1 MSTQALILVY
11 LSIGLKVTLFTSAQV
26 YIDLVNP
33 FARKK
38 DLDEDEDADE
48 VYEEIEYTAAEAAL
62 QDALLRV
69 VNMILWP
76 AVLTYLLLALFLEGL
91 RRLK

>member
-33 FARKK
+33 FARKS
-38 DLDEDEDADE
+38 DTDEGEPE
-48 VYEEIEYTAAEAAL
+48 EYEEIEYTPGEAAL

-69 VNMILWP
+69 ANMILWP